1 MIIVYTA
8 IPSTIVVIG
17 GIAFYMYIKSG
28 ATAAANATTQI
39 QDLSERGAD
48 SESRINAN
56 EIMHSKFKLKED
68 RSMID
73 FY

>member
-39 QDLSERGAD
+39 
-48 SESRINAN
+48 
-56 EIMHSKFKLKED
+56 
-68 RSMID
+68 
-73 FY
+73 